1 MQRIFDAFDAAGK
14 ELYLVGGAV
23 RDLARGVTMEELD
36 DLDFCTNALPEESL
50 AILQGAGFT
59 TYDVGLHFGTAGAA
73 IDGPA
78 EGGYPKDCQVTT
90 YRSAEYYR
98 RGSRK
103 PEVTYGDTIDQDLGR
118 RDFSINSIAMTR
130 DGEYYDPYGGL
141 DDLKNG
147 VLRVVGDP
155 METLAEDPLRIL
167 RVGRFMSKLGF
178 DPVDSLKQA
187 ATERASWIMEIS
199 RERWFMEM
207 SKLLVGPHPGK
218 GLRFLEEVGVLAH
231 ILPEVEA
238 LVGFHESSPAHHKD
252 LWAHTIG
259 VIEQTEPER
268 AQRWAGL
275 LHDVGKV
282 ETRAIVDGA
291 PTFRGHEEVSARQT
305 REIAERFK
313 FDNDLRGEVVAI
325 ARDHGRPAAYQSDWT
340 DAAVRRLVRDLD
352 PHTMSTLRFA
362 RADCTSSSEERR
374 AMARARIDE
383 LIGRIEAL
391 EQAEALRPKLP
402 TGLGNVLI
410 DAFSLRR
417 GPIVGQ
423 VMRELTERII
433 DGVLE
438 SGREADYYVEQLRQD
453 PPEALRGE

>member
-1 MQRIFDAFDAAGK
+1 MQRIFDAFNAAGK

-23 RDLARGVTMEELD
+23 RDLARGVAMVELD
-36 DLDFCTNALPEESL
+36 DLDFCTNARPEHSL
-50 AILQGAGFT
+50 AILKGAGLT
-59 TYDVGLHFGTAGAA
+59 TYDVGLRFGTAGAVL
-73 IDGPA
+73 DGPA
-78 EGGYPKDCQVTT
+78 SGGFPKDCQVTT
-90 YRSAEYYR
+90 YRSEESYHQ
-98 RGSRK
+98 GSRK
-103 PEVTYGDTIDQDLGR
+103 PEVTYGDTIEQDLGR
-118 RDFSINSIAMTR
+118 RDFSINSIAMNES
-130 DGEYYDPYGGL
+130 GEYHDPYGGL
-141 DDLKNG
+141 DDLKAG

-178 DPVDSLKQA
+178 DPVDALKEA
-187 ATERASWIMEIS
+187 AAERASWIMEIS

-218 GLRFLEEVGVLAH
+218 GLRFLEEVGVLAY
-231 ILPEVEA
+231 ILPEVTA
-238 LVGFHESSPAHHKD
+238 LVGFHESSPTHHKD

-282 ETRAIVDGA
+282 ETREVVGGV

-305 REIAERFK
+305 EEVAQRFT
-313 FDNDLRGEVVAI
+313 FDNGLRAEVCAI
-325 ARDHGRPAAYQSDWT
+325 VENHGRPATYGPGWT

-352 PHTMSTLRFA
+352 PHAMATLRFA
-362 RADCTSSSEERR
+362 RADCTSSIEERR

-383 LIGRIEAL
+383 LVGRIEGL
-391 EQAEALRPKLP
+391 ERAEALRPRLP
-402 TGLGNVLI
+402 TGLGNTLME
-410 DAFSLRR
+410 AFTLRR
-417 GPIVGQ
+417 GPVIGEL
-423 VMRELTERII
+423 MKGLTERIM

-438 SGREADYYVEQLRQD
+438 SGREAGYYVEELRRD